1 MVIVLEENQL
11 EKLVAPCN
19 MIAFEDE
26 IQIFWNFFKVTC
38 YGVQLVSNHLV
49 IYTSLTP
56 FQYIFRDLLFK
67 IHLFN

>member
-26 IQIFWNFFKVTC
+26 TQNNFVEPEIPDILKFLQ
-38 YGVQLVSNHLV
+38 G
-49 IYTSLTP
+49 
-56 FQYIFRDLLFK
+56 DLLRCATC
-67 IHLFN
+67 